1 MAATATAAAPVAV
14 GAELEKALEGLESGL
29 ASVVQSIASSV
40 AEISA
45 SLRTME
51 FDEAGSTNSFGDDQL
66 QADIHA
72 DEIIFKHLRSCP
84 AVASASSEEQ
94 SDILPMSQQQQ
105 PGQGYSVAF
114 DPLDGSSIFDA
125 NFAVGSIFGVWPGS
139 TPLGQTGRD
148 QVAAAYSVYGPR
160 TLLVLAVPSG
170 SRAAA
175 GGSQPQHCD
184 AAQQQQQ
191 DGQQQQQHGS
201 ISEAFDVLEFVLSDR
216 RWRLRRVHTK
226 LGDRNNVAPAN
237 IRAAAGN
244 EAYQQLLHAWITNGC
259 KLRYSGGMVP
269 DVHHMLAKGGGVFC
283 NPKSATAPAKLR
295 LLYECAPVALV
306 VEAAGGVSHDGQ
318 GSILDLVINDTSARA
333 IIALGS
339 APQVAQCLD
348 AMRGA

>member
-1 MAATATAAAPVAV
+1 
-14 GAELEKALEGLESGL
+14 
-29 ASVVQSIASSV
+29 
-40 AEISA
+40 
-45 SLRTME
+45 ME
-51 FDEAGSTNSFGDDQL
+51 FDQAGSTNSFGDDQL

-72 DEIIFKHLRSCP
+72 DEVIFKHLRSCP

-94 SDILPMSQQQQ
+94 SDILPMAQQQQ

-125 NFAVGSIFGVWPGS
+125 NFAVGSIFGVWPGG
-139 TPLGQTGRD
+139 TPLGQSGRD
-148 QVAAAYSVYGPR
+148 QVAAAYAVYGFR
-160 TLLVLAVPSG
+160 TLLVMAIPSG
-170 SRAAA
+170 TSRAAA
-175 GGSQPQHCD
+175 
-184 AAQQQQQ
+184 AAAAAASGCQQQQQQQCSAAQQQQQQQ
-191 DGQQQQQHGS
+191 DGQQQQQQQQQGS
-201 ISEAFDVLEFVLSDR
+201 VSEAFQVLEFVLTDK
-216 RWRLRRVHTK
+216 RWRLRRLHTR
-226 LGDRNNVAPAN
+226 LGDKNNVAPAN

-244 EAYQQLLHAWITNGC
+244 EAYHQLLHAWIKNGC

-318 GSILDLVINDTSARA
+318 GSILDLVINDTGARS

-339 APQVAQCLD
+339 APQVQQCLD